1 MDRHL
6 IYPPGWEKKK
16 KPSWDADP
24 SLKGSV
30 VLFFRFVTLFY
41 FFYRK
46 PIPIQGTNIVLDSP
60 EILDAWIAE
69 RKKRFPTSSRVE
81 DKKRKLE
88 DAIARGQLDMPTLR
102 PNKRQKCD
110 HHLDDRGSHRK
121 IQSRSGKN
129 YKDQTRKTDAGWG
142 SRVRAAPIV
151 PSKVVTTKVLEVS
164 HSSSSS
170 EDDTDREPEV
180 LSSKIP
186 RGPEIPVIQE
196 DKEDIQT
203 QSSKTLAPSRSV
215 VKNDTASCHRSSVL
229 QPKNPLR
236 NPFASRPTLLRNV
249 SHSASPAS
257 HPCFICISAAPTR
270 NMYNRLKS
278 LSGHSISCRQRFF
291 AKRRVKSRRS
301 SWSENHRN
309 S

>member
-6 IYPPGWEKKK
+6 IYPSGWEKKK

-24 SLKGSV
+24 SLKG
-30 VLFFRFVTLFY
+30 
-41 FFYRK
+41 K

-69 RKKRFPTSSRVE
+69 RKNRFPTSSRVE

-88 DAIARGQLDMPTLR
+88 DAIARGQLDMPTTLR
-102 PNKRQKCD
+102 SNKRQKSD
-110 HHLDDRGSHRK
+110 HPLDDRGSHQKMQGR
-121 IQSRSGKN
+121 RGKN
-129 YKDQTRKTDAGWG
+129 GKDRARKTDAGWG
-142 SRVRAAPIV
+142 GRVRAAPIV
-151 PSKVVTTKVLEVS
+151 PSQVVATKVLEAS

-170 EDDTDREPEV
+170 EDTDREPEV

-186 RGPEIPVIQE
+186 RGSEIPVIQE
-196 DKEDIQT
+196 DKEDIET

-236 NPFASRPTLLRNV
+236 NPFASRPTLLRNLLL
-249 SHSASPAS
+249 PE
-257 HPCFICISAAPTR
+257 ICITVS
-270 NMYNRLKS
+270 N
-278 LSGHSISCRQRFF
+278 LSQAIRFLVDNDF
-291 AKRRVKSRRS
+291 LQDVELSPGQALDQKTIEILDS
-301 SWSENHRN
+301 
-309 S
+309 